1 MRVGIIGGGVAG
13 LAAAYDLTAQGHY
26 AEVFEVAPFLGGQ
39 ASTFQVGRGQ
49 LERGYHHLFVSDTAI
64 TELIH
69 ELGLGHKLTWLESK
83 VGLYHQGRIWDF
95 STPMDLLRF
104 KLLSLWQ
111 RLRVGLWTLRL
122 QRIAD
127 YSRFE
132 DITARD
138 WLSRHMGAEA
148 YRVLFEPLLRGKFG
162 DHYDQVSMT
171 WLWGKVRLRVA
182 SRGKAMTKERLGY
195 PMGSFGEV
203 IDALAARI
211 RQQGGDVHTSARVN
225 RILTIDSSTAPGVN
239 RQDETGEYSIGT
251 VQSRRASGLEVVLR
265 QAQDDRGGAPGG
277 LGGVP
282 GARDVAPGDQDPVT
296 ESREYDAVIATTP
309 SYVFT
314 RLVPPMP
321 EDYQKMLTGVNYLS
335 AVLLVLE
342 LDRPLTAKYWLN
354 IADQDMPFVAI
365 IEHTNMIDKSLYG
378 GRHIVYISNYPD
390 RQSELYRMEPEALL
404 ERFIPHLRKLNP
416 DFERSW
422 VHAYHHH
429 RVDGAQ
435 PIIGKNYSQRIPPHH
450 TPIRGLY
457 LANTTQIFPEDRG
470 TNYSIRMGRQ
480 VAHMV
485 MDDLAWPAPPAPSC

>member
-13 LAAAYDLTAQGHY
+13 LAAAYDLTARGHY

-39 ASTFQVGRGQ
+39 ASTFPVGGGQ

-69 ELGLGHKLTWLESK
+69 ELGLGDRLAWLESK
-83 VGLYHQGRIWDF
+83 VGLYHNGRIWDF
-95 STPMDLLRF
+95 STPMDLLKFRP
-104 KLLSLWQ
+104 LSLWQ

-122 QRIAD
+122 QRTAD

-138 WLSRHMGAEA
+138 WLSSHMGREA
-148 YRVLFEPLLRGKFG
+148 YEVLFEPLLRGKFG
-162 DHYDQVSMT
+162 DHFDQVSMT
-171 WLWGKVRLRVA
+171 WFWGKVRLRVA
-182 SRGKAMTKERLGY
+182 SRGKTLQKERLGY

-203 IDALAARI
+203 IDTLAARI
-211 RQQGGDVHTSARVN
+211 TQQGGDVHTSAFVSQVLMEDGPRPSTSSGGSGRLGLRVQLG
-225 RILTIDSSTAPGVN
+225 RDSEP
-239 RQDETGEYSIGT
+239 EE
-251 VQSRRASGLEVVLR
+251 RRY
-265 QAQDDRGGAPGG
+265 
-277 LGGVP
+277 
-282 GARDVAPGDQDPVT
+282 DV
-296 ESREYDAVIATTP
+296 VIATTP

-314 RLVPPMP
+314 RLAPPMP
-321 EDYQKMLTGVNYLS
+321 DDYQRMLTEVSYLS

-354 IADQDMPFVAI
+354 IADNEMPFVGV

-390 RQSELYRMEPEALL
+390 RSSDLYKMEPAELL
-404 ERFIPHLRKLNP
+404 DLFVPHLRKLNP
-416 DFERSW
+416 DFDRSW
-422 VHAYHHH
+422 VQNYHHH

-435 PIIGKNYSQRIPPHH
+435 PIIGRNYSQRIPPHR
-450 TPIRGLY
+450 TPVDGLY

-470 TNYSIRMGRQ
+470 TNYSIRMGRE
-480 VAHMV
+480 VAQMV
-485 MDDLAWPAPPAPSC
+485 MDDHPA

>member
-13 LAAAYDLTAQGHY
+13 LAAAYDLTARGHY

-39 ASTFQVGRGQ
+39 ASTFPVGGGR

-69 ELGLGHKLTWLESK
+69 ELGLGHKLAWLESK
-83 VGLYHQGRIWDF
+83 VGLFHAGRIWDF

-104 KLLSLWQ
+104 KPLSLWD
-111 RLRVGLWTLRL
+111 RFRVGLWTLRL
-122 QRIAD
+122 QRTTD
-127 YSRFE
+127 YRRFE
-132 DITARD
+132 GITAQE
-138 WLSRHMGAEA
+138 WLSRHMGRRA
-148 YRVLFEPLLRGKFG
+148 YEVLFEPLLRGKFG

-182 SRGKAMTKERLGY
+182 SRGKALQKELLGY

-203 IDALAARI
+203 IDTLADRI
-211 RQQGGDVHTSARVN
+211 RQQGGDVHTSSFVSQV
-225 RILTIDSSTAPGVN
+225 LME
-239 RQDETGEYSIGT
+239 DEKATGLT
-251 VQSRRASGLEVVLR
+251 VQMGRES
-265 QAQDDRGGAPGG
+265 
-277 LGGVP
+277 
-282 GARDVAPGDQDPVT
+282 DP
-296 ESREYDAVIATTP
+296 EQREYDVVIATTP

-314 RLVPPMP
+314 RLIPPMP
-321 EDYQKMLTGVNYLS
+321 DDYQRMLTDVTYLS

-354 IADQDMPFVAI
+354 IADNDMPFVGI

-390 RQSELYRMEPEALL
+390 RNSELYQMEPADLL
-404 ERFIPHLRKLNP
+404 ELFVPHLRKLNP
-416 DFERSW
+416 DFDRSW
-422 VHAYHHH
+422 VQNYHHH

-435 PIIGKNYSQRIPPHH
+435 PIIGRNYSQRIPPHR
-450 TPIRGLY
+450 TPVKGLY

-470 TNYSIRMGRQ
+470 TNYSIRMGRH
-480 VAHMV
+480 VAQMV
-485 MDDLAWPAPPAPSC
+485 MDDNAA

>member
-13 LAAAYDLTAQGHY
+13 LAAAYDLTKQGHY

-39 ASTFQVGRGQ
+39 ASTFPVGGGQ

-69 ELGLGHKLTWLESK
+69 ELGLGDKLAWLESK
-83 VGLYHQGRIWDF
+83 VGLYHDGKIWDF
-95 STPMDLLRF
+95 STPLDLLRF
-104 KLLSLWQ
+104 KPLSLWQ
-111 RLRVGLWTLRL
+111 RFRVGLWTLRL

-138 WLSRHMGAEA
+138 WLSQHMGRKA
-148 YRVLFEPLLRGKFG
+148 YEVLFEPLLRGKFG

-182 SRGKAMTKERLGY
+182 SRGKGMHKERLGY

-203 IDALAARI
+203 IDRLSERI
-211 RQQGGDVHTSARVN
+211 AEQGGDVHTSAFVSRV
-225 RILTIDSSTAPGVN
+225 LID
-239 RQDETGEYSIGT
+239 D
-251 VQSRRASGLEVVLR
+251 SRATGLEVQFGR
-265 QAQDDRGGAPGG
+265 DAAPEQ
-277 LGGVP
+277 
-282 GARDVAPGDQDPVT
+282 RD
-296 ESREYDAVIATTP
+296 YDVVVATTP

-314 RLVPPMP
+314 RLVPSMP
-321 EDYQKMLTGVNYLS
+321 DEYQELLTGVSYLS
-335 AVLLVLE
+335 AVLLILE
-342 LDRPLTAKYWLN
+342 LDRPLTAKYWIN
-354 IADQDMPFVAI
+354 IADDGVPFVGI

-378 GRHIVYISNYPD
+378 GKHIVYISNYPD
-390 RQSELYRMEPEALL
+390 RNSPLYRAEPDELL
-404 ERFIPHLRKLNP
+404 ELFTPHLRKLNP
-416 DFERSW
+416 DFDRTW
-422 VHAYHHH
+422 VQAYHHH

-435 PIIGKNYSQRIPPHH
+435 PIIGRNYSQRIPSHR
-450 TPIRGLY
+450 TPVKGLY

-480 VAHMV
+480 VARMMMEDV
-485 MDDLAWPAPPAPSC
+485 E